1 MQRLQKSGKFAGDV
15 TLVRERK
22 GKVRVIDKVSN
33 VTLKYRSGER
43 EKGLAAMVVVVRRAC
58 RVPDLFSRS
67 VSSRL
72 IYHSATRS
80 AGTCMHAHAC
90 ALMHESCV
98 TPRAH
103 VINSFLSFFLLLWVN
118 LYSRIF
124 NTPLFPA
131 IVAIK
136 RGIPY
141 FRNTLFSLIILV
153 ISRILISRKRSIRI
167 EG

>member
-1 MQRLQKSGKFAGDV
+1 MKIEGGEERERERESLAKRFIIERGAEVGLQKSGKFAGDV
-15 TLVRERK
+15 TVRERK

-43 EKGLAAMVVVVRRAC
+43 EKGLAAMVVVRRAC

-90 ALMHESCV
+90 ALMHES
-98 TPRAH
+98 A
-103 VINSFLSFFLLLWVN
+103 L
-118 LYSRIF
+118 
-124 NTPLFPA
+124 A
-131 IVAIK
+131 A
-136 RGIPY
+136 
-141 FRNTLFSLIILV
+141 
-153 ISRILISRKRSIRI
+153 
-167 EG
+167 